1 MGRRSARWERRLFY
15 FLGFDI
21 FRRMTYD
28 TEASSDAINRKEC
41 DHS

>member
-15 FLGFDI
+15 FLRFDI
-21 FRRMTYD
+21 FRRMPYD
-28 TEASSDAINRKEC
+28 VWASLDAINRKEC